1 MHWIFVGIMIWI
13 GLSIAPAVLGLVIYA
28 IPFVIF
34 GFIGALVIGLTTQ
47 SAGGALLGGLIGGI
61 APYIIFKRGN

>member
-13 GLSIAPAVLGLVIYA
+13 GLAIAPAVLGLIIFA

-34 GFIGALVIGLTTQ
+34 GFVGALILGLLTQ
-47 SAGGALLGGLIGGI
+47 SAGAAILGCLIGGL
-61 APYIIFKRGN
+61 APYVIFNRS

>member
-13 GLSIAPAVLGLVIYA
+13 GISIAPAVLGLMIFA

-34 GFIGALVIGLTTQ
+34 GIIGALIVGMTTQ
-47 SAGGALLGGLIGGI
+47 SAGGVLLGSLIGGI
-61 APYIIFKRGN
+61 APYILFNQDN